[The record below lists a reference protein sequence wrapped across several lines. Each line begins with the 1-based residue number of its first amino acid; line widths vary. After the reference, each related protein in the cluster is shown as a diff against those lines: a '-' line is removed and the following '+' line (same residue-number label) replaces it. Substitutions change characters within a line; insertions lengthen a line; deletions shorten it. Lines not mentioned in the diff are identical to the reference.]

1 MLNIFFFLNRYSLPV
16 TPKMPVGIQMF
27 ATITSKHHYA
37 TLQRD
42 LRRLATEAVYQDA
55 TVQCGDGRRR
65 CSRLIL
71 GLLFPELHTV
81 TSFSLLP
88 EVTYTLNLAAVYYI
102 NISGVS
108 PDAAVPHQRPGPAG
122 GGAPGG

>member
-1 MLNIFFFLNRYSLPV
+1 MRNALNIFYFLNRYSLPV

-88 EVTYTLNLAAVYYI
+88 EVRHSKHLTSSSCVLLSTYRNKL
-102 NISGVS
+102 
-108 PDAAVPHQRPGPAG
+108 
-122 GGAPGG
+122 

>member
-1 MLNIFFFLNRYSLPV
+1 MIRGRQSSRMECSKYFFFLNRYSLPV

-88 EVTYTLNLAAVYYI
+88 EVTYTLNLAASSCVL
-102 NISGVS
+102 
-108 PDAAVPHQRPGPAG
+108 HQYFRCLS
-122 GGAPGG
+122 